1 MRRIL
6 HEASAFMVNECLMAG
21 SRRQTRQ
28 RRLFRCAA
36 GIVGGHHAGAPT
48 MPRPAAA
55 GLVTQVTPWSLS
67 EEKVAPFLCPS
78 LRSRKRSPR
87 RELQPKRIVL
97 SSLEFPFLH
106 ASEAL
111 CLATLFVAPLALT
124 FTVSGDSSR
133 LCLTGIF
140 APSHRTKDKSTKII
154 KGSW

>member
-1 MRRIL
+1 MLNVRQSGVRAPKP
-6 HEASAFMVNECLMAG
+6 EAA
-21 SRRQTRQ
+21 
-28 RRLFRCAA
+28 CATD
-36 GIVGGHHAGAPT
+36 IVGGHHIGSPT

-55 GLVTQVTPWSLS
+55 AIVSQLNPWSLS
-67 EEKVAPFLCPS
+67 EEEAAPFLCPG

-111 CLATLFVAPLALT
+111 CLATLFVAPLALR

-140 APSHRTKDKSTKII
+140 APSHRTKEKSTKII